1 MKIGNFR
8 KVKSPF
14 IFLFCFFNF
23 LILSAQEDAS
33 IKENTSSPFKMITFT
48 VIVDNSDIYLK
59 WSKVEEVV
67 IPSFYIERS
76 TDGKKYKTAALIHSD
91 GKNTQSNF
99 SFKDSKVESENKL
112 VFYRLHYTD
121 EVGRNY
127 YSDVRMVRLE
137 SASESL
143 QLTSYPNPV
152 QNELRLTFP
161 ADWQGKTI
169 QLLLCSGN
177 GAVLKTEMIRNAGQ
191 TATINTS
198 YLSRGVYMLKV
209 EGNNKTAQTIII
221 KS

>member
-1 MKIGNFR
+1 MKF
-8 KVKSPF
+8 PF
-14 IFLFCFFNF
+14 F
-23 LILSAQEDAS
+23 LILCYFNISIVFAQQSNS
-33 IKENTSSPFKMITFT
+33 IQESSSPSAFKMITFT
-48 VIVDNSDIYLK
+48 AIVDNGDIYLK
-59 WSKVEEVV
+59 WSKVDEVV

-99 SFKDSKVESENKL
+99 TFKDSKVETENKL
-112 VFYRLHYTD
+112 VFYRLHFKD
-121 EVGRNY
+121 EVGRDF

-137 SASESL
+137 SASESM

-177 GAVLKTEMIRNAGQ
+177 GAVLKTELIRNAGQ
-191 TATINTS
+191 TETINTS
-198 YLSRGVYMLKV
+198 SLSRGIYMLRV
-209 EGNNKTAQTIII
+209 QGNNRITQTIII

>member
-1 MKIGNFR
+1 MKSSLILILSCLNI
-8 KVKSPF
+8 S
-14 IFLFCFFNF
+14 
-23 LILSAQEDAS
+23 ILSAQQNS
-33 IKENTSSPFKMITFT
+33 TVKENTSSPFKMVSFT
-48 VIVDNSDIYLK
+48 AIVVNGDIYLK

-91 GKNTQSNF
+91 SKNTQSNY
-99 SFKDSKVESENKL
+99 SFKDSKVESDSKL

-177 GAVLKTEMIRNAGQ
+177 GRILKNELIRNAGQ
-191 TATINTS
+191 TETINMS

-209 EGNNKTAQTIII
+209 EGNNKIAQTIII